1 MKMKVKVSVLT
12 VLLAILPVAL
22 AAQGEAGRGGF
33 EVNGAMALSTRFPGD
48 VINNIGAG
56 GEALFHYRLTR
67 HLGLYG
73 GWGYNAFRSDYEPA
87 GHRCDLEETGYIIGL
102 QYKRPMESSNVSVF
116 IRGGFQYKHIEIE
129 DPSGELLFDTTHGP
143 GWQVGFGLDLP
154 FSVKWS
160 VIPELKFSTLTESGG
175 SHTFESVPDRSYF
188 SVRIGILKK
197 F

>member
-1 MKMKVKVSVLT
+1 MKVKVKVSVLT

-73 GWGYNAFRSDYEPA
+73 
-87 GHRCDLEETGYIIGL
+87 TGYIIGL

-116 IRGGFQYKHIEIE
+116 VRGGFQYKHIEIE

-154 FSVKWS
+154 VSVKWS
-160 VIPELKFSTLTESGG
+160 VIPELKFSTLTENGS